1 MLAVLVSALVASAA
15 PACKNKSGT
24 LEPPRGAD
32 AWDPEYAR
40 FFDDGLTELPV
51 TLSGR
56 APNDVRDQK
65 RFGMRLGYSDLVI
78 LTEVSQSW
86 SRGLG
91 ERRQKHY
98 VEVKLKRVLLQQDRV
113 KIPESETLRLVR
125 DRPIPGDV
133 QGKEMLLF
141 LRWAPGEQPAYHHHL
156 LIASDEMISTIEAMV
171 KHAKREGQF
180 GSKAERR
187 KARRDKR
194 KQAEA
199 DGDASPGANA
209 DLEELDGDLE
219 TSESVSTGDPDEV
232 ESSSSAMAAKDS
244 SSSKPSAKSAGAN

>member
-1 MLAVLVSALVASAA
+1 MNALVGALVVLAA

-24 LEPPRGAD
+24 LEPPRGAA

-98 VEVKLKRVLLQQDRV
+98 VEVKLKRVLLQQERV

-133 QGKEMLLF
+133 QGQEMLLF

-156 LIASDEMISTIEAMV
+156 LIASEEMISTIEAMV

-187 KARRDKR
+187 KARREKR
-194 KQAEA
+194 KQAEVESGSVRDEELEEIDA
-199 DGDASPGANA
+199 DQEVSVDDSADTADASEPA
-209 DLEELDGDLE
+209 
-219 TSESVSTGDPDEV
+219 
-232 ESSSSAMAAKDS
+232 ESSAEAAEGTA
-244 SSSKPSAKSAGAN
+244 SKSE